1 MIFRTTT
8 SLANLLPRKPT
19 TLLKQT
25 SIRLPHLHQTNMQL
39 HLSLS
44 LSLSLSLLFSFNLN
58 YFLSNPPRYWLG
70 LFTPVLAWVSYLYSK
85 PLSPIPPPTFLYSTL
100 YFFHKRP
107 AWPGLSGLR
116 SPPGVGH
123 GARGLQSGS
132 AR

>member
-8 SLANLLPRKPT
+8 SLANLLPRKTT
-19 TLLKQT
+19 TLLKQNFCST
-25 SIRLPHLHQTNMQL
+25 TTLASNKHATA
-39 HLSLS
+39 S

-116 SPPGVGH
+116 SPPGVDH